1 LNPKLI
7 VPGPSEEPVSIKGN
21 LLDREK
27 YEEMREDFYTLRG
40 WDTETGLQKAGT
52 LEQLDLGDV
61 AQDLKSKGLIK

>member
-1 LNPKLI
+1 
-7 VPGPSEEPVSIKGN
+7 
-21 LLDREK
+21 
-27 YEEMREDFYTLRG
+27 MREDFYTLRG